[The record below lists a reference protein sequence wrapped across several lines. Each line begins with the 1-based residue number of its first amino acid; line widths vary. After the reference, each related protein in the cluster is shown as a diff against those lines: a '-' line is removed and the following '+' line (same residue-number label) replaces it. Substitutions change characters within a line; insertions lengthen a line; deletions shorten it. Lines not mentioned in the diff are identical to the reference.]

1 LTGRGAPGYDWTIR
15 TVAAPSGAARA
26 RRALPRGAANP
37 GALSMIHCVLHDPN
51 DSVAVVVVE
60 GLAAG
65 ATLTGLILDE
75 DRTITLEA
83 LQDIPIGHKIALKD
97 MAVGDTVIK
106 YGVDIGKVVAP
117 IKRGQHAHVHNI
129 KTKRW

>member
-1 LTGRGAPGYDWTIR
+1 
-15 TVAAPSGAARA
+15 
-26 RRALPRGAANP
+26 
-37 GALSMIHCVLHDPN
+37 MIHCVLHDRN

-60 GLAAG
+60 GVKAG

-75 DRTITLEA
+75 DRTLTLES
-83 LQDIPIGHKIALKD
+83 LQDIPLGHKVALKD

-117 IKRGQHAHVHNI
+117 IARGEHTHVQNL